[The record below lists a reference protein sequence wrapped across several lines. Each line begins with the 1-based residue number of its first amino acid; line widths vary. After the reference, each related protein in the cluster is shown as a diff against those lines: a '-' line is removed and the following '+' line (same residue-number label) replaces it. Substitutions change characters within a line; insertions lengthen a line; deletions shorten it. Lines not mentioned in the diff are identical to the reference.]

1 MRRRDALGLAG
12 AALAAFLLP
21 QAAAGRTD
29 DPLAYV
35 NPELRLMAKAILR
48 GQDAAGRPSSQP
60 ARPVTAP
67 PVPKGVDERQVPGN
81 HGQPPVTVYVVNPS
95 STNAAPR
102 GAILYIHGGG
112 FIGGDARDNLRALQ
126 VLATR
131 LDCMIASVQYRLA
144 PATRFPGA
152 LEDNYAALKWLH
164 ANAVALGIDPAR
176 IAVMGESAGGG
187 HAAMLT
193 IAARDRG
200 EVPVAFQALV
210 YPMLDDRTGS
220 ARPVAPTIGT
230 LVWRVADNRKG
241 WSALL
246 GQPAGGRRVPAGS
259 VPARVA
265 DLSRLP
271 PTFIGVGSI
280 DLFAEEDI
288 DFARRLVGAGV
299 PTELLVVPG
308 AFHGFQLIA
317 PKATVSQQFNGALEA
332 ALARALKP
340 EGK

>member
-1 MRRRDALGLAG
+1 M
-12 AALAAFLLP
+12 
-21 QAAAGRTD
+21 
-29 DPLAYV
+29 
-35 NPELRLMAKAILR
+35 
-48 GQDAAGRPSSQP
+48 
-60 ARPVTAP
+60 
-67 PVPKGVDERQVPGN
+67 
-81 HGQPPVTVYVVNPS
+81 GQP
-95 STNAAPR
+95 
-102 GAILYIHGGG
+102 
-112 FIGGDARDNLRALQ
+112 
-126 VLATR
+126 
-131 LDCMIASVQYRLA
+131 
-144 PATRFPGA
+144 
-152 LEDNYAALKWLH
+152 
-164 ANAVALGIDPAR
+164 
-176 IAVMGESAGGG
+176 
-187 HAAMLT
+187 
-193 IAARDRG
+193 
-200 EVPVAFQALV
+200 
-210 YPMLDDRTGS
+210 

-288 DFARRLVGAGV
+288 DFARHLVGAGV